1 MNLVKWDKQALDL
14 LHATLVDRYLRVEV
28 VGEAKDPLE
37 AVVFIGDIDIG
48 KMLVHNG
55 FAREGFT
62 AGKSDAEQKFWQ
74 LPELI
79 EELLKFL
86 DLESTLQ
93 LARAHERTR
102 NILQGSKAWNN
113 LLKRSYLR
121 SWSDL
126 KPLVAILKLM
136 KDTKSNLLDLLDAIC
151 EEHPSLENDNPF
163 FDGSVQVRCPRHEG
177 FHSVSG
183 RGFFLFEQVEKAFG
197 TTELTVE
204 AIALDTGDT
213 WILQSLV
220 SRLTRLE
227 GGIKMEEQVHNEDGE
242 AGWVSLCKMKDLS
255 RDEFVAWM
263 DSERGDEVEE
273 RVVRKEGD
281 EDA

>member
-1 MNLVKWDKQALDL
+1 MFPLV
-14 LHATLVDRYLRVEV
+14 
-28 VGEAKDPLE
+28 AK
-37 AVVFIGDIDIG
+37 
-48 KMLVHNG
+48 
-55 FAREGFT
+55 
-62 AGKSDAEQKFWQ
+62 AGKSEAEEKFWQ

-113 LLKRSYLR
+113 LLKRSSLY

-163 FDGSVQVRCPRHEG
+163 FDGSVKVRCPRHEG
-177 FHSVSG
+177 FHSISG
-183 RGFFLFEQVEKAFG
+183 RGFFLLEQAEKAFG

-204 AIALDTGDT
+204 AIALDMGDT

-242 AGWVSLCKMKDLS
+242 AGWASLCKMKDLS

-273 RVVRKEGD
+273 QVVRKEGD

>member
-1 MNLVKWDKQALDL
+1 MFPLI
-14 LHATLVDRYLRVEV
+14 
-28 VGEAKDPLE
+28 AK
-37 AVVFIGDIDIG
+37 
-48 KMLVHNG
+48 
-55 FAREGFT
+55 
-62 AGKSDAEQKFWQ
+62 AGKSEAEEKFWQ

-102 NILQGSKAWNN
+102 NILQGRKAWNN
-113 LLKRSYLR
+113 LLKRSSLNA
-121 SWSDL
+121 WSDL

-136 KDTKSNLLDLLDAIC
+136 KDTKSNLLDLLEAIC

-177 FHSVSG
+177 FHSISG
-183 RGFFLFEQVEKAFG
+183 RGFFLLEQVEKAFG

-213 WILQSLV
+213 WILQSVV

-242 AGWVSLCKMKDLS
+242 AGWVSLICKMKELS
-255 RDEFVAWM
+255 RDE
-263 DSERGDEVEE
+263 GDEVEE
-273 RVVRKEGD
+273 QVV
-281 EDA
+281 